1 MDFSTLSGGPL
12 HYPDCCLGLSRKLI
26 ETLLTR
32 LPRRPALVLS
42 IGSGSGLLEATI
54 QQASSNDT
62 TIDGVEVSRGINRH
76 LPEEQMH
83 YVSGTWDLSPETAI
97 ASAWMFVYPREP
109 KLLVRYLDHFGG
121 EAVKMVVWLGP
132 RADWPAFETVLRD
145 AKFGTL
151 DVVED
156 CGLTPYETLAVIKKS
171 GSSLV

>member
-1 MDFSTLSGGPL
+1 MDLSTLSEAPQ

-26 ETLLTR
+26 ETLLMR

-54 QQASSNDT
+54 QKANSSDT
-62 TIDGVEVSRGINRH
+62 TIDGVEVSRGINGH

-83 YVSGTWDLSPETAI
+83 YVGGTWDLGPEAAT

-109 KLLVRYLDHFGG
+109 KLLVRYLDHFGEG
-121 EAVKMVVWLGP
+121 AVKMVIWLGP
-132 RADWPAFETVLRD
+132 RADWPAFETVLRN
-145 AKFGTL
+145 AKFGTM

-171 GSSLV
+171 DS